1 MNLRILILTRK
12 YHNPMRTQ
20 FIALLTILVVLV
32 FYFEG
37 DALPHEP
44 VKSRK
49 LCDTI
54 YSRGEDLMTGEYYL
68 IIDVICDTIEP
79 TDLYP
84 IGGGVG
90 EP

>member
-1 MNLRILILTRK
+1 
-12 YHNPMRTQ
+12 MRAQ
-20 FIALLTILVVLV
+20 FIVLLITLGVLAFGQYGSV
-32 FYFEG
+32 
-37 DALPHEP
+37 LKHEP
-44 VKSRK
+44 FKSRK

-54 YSRGEDLMTGEYYL
+54 YYRGEDPELGDYYL
-68 IIDVICDTIEP
+68 IEEINCDTIEP

>member
-1 MNLRILILTRK
+1 
-12 YHNPMRTQ
+12 MRTT
-20 FIALLTILVVLV
+20 FIALLTTIVVLAICLQGNAV
-32 FYFEG
+32 M
-37 DALPHEP
+37 HEP

-54 YSRGEDLMTGEYYL
+54 YSRGEDLATGEYYL
-68 IIDVICDTIEP
+68 IMDVICDTIEP
-79 TDLYP
+79 TNLYP

>member
-1 MNLRILILTRK
+1 MRIT
-12 YHNPMRTQ
+12 
-20 FIALLTILVVLV
+20 FITLLTTIVVLAICFQGNAEV
-32 FYFEG
+32 
-37 DALPHEP
+37 HEP

-54 YSRGEDLMTGEYYL
+54 YSRGEDLETGEYYL

-79 TDLYP
+79 TNLYP

>member
-1 MNLRILILTRK
+1 
-12 YHNPMRTQ
+12 MRTT
-20 FIALLTILVVLV
+20 FITLLTTIVVLAIFSRGNAV
-32 FYFEG
+32 M
-37 DALPHEP
+37 HEL

-54 YSRGEDLMTGEYYL
+54 YSRGEDLATGEYYL

-79 TDLYP
+79 TNLYP

>member
-1 MNLRILILTRK
+1 
-12 YHNPMRTQ
+12 MRTH
-20 FIALLTILVVLV
+20 FIFLLITNVILAFGQKSNALM
-32 FYFEG
+32 
-37 DALPHEP
+37 HEP

-54 YSRGEDLMTGEYYL
+54 YSRGEDLATGEYYL

-79 TDLYP
+79 TNLYP

>member
-1 MNLRILILTRK
+1 
-12 YHNPMRTQ
+12 MRTT
-20 FIALLTILVVLV
+20 FITLLTTIVVLAIFSRGNAV
-32 FYFEG
+32 M
-37 DALPHEP
+37 HEP

-54 YSRGEDLMTGEYYL
+54 YSRGEDLATGEYYL

-79 TDLYP
+79 TNLYT

>member
-1 MNLRILILTRK
+1 MRIQFIVILITLV
-12 YHNPMRTQ
+12 
-20 FIALLTILVVLV
+20 LLA
-32 FYFEG
+32 FG
-37 DALPHEP
+37 QQGSACKHEP

-54 YSRGEDLMTGEYYL
+54 YYRGEDVETGEYYL
-68 IIDVICDTIEP
+68 IMDITCDTIEP

>member
-1 MNLRILILTRK
+1 MNLRIQILTRK
-12 YHNPMRTQ
+12 FHNPMRIQ
-20 FIALLTILVVLV
+20 FIVVLTTFV
-32 FYFEG
+32 VLTCYFEG

-49 LCDTI
+49 LCDTF
-54 YSRGEDLMTGEYYL
+54 YYRSVDPEVGDYYL
-68 IIDVICDTIEP
+68 IEEIICDTIEP

>member
-1 MNLRILILTRK
+1 
-12 YHNPMRTQ
+12 MRTT
-20 FIALLTILVVLV
+20 FITLLTTIVVLTICFRGNAV
-32 FYFEG
+32 V
-37 DALPHEP
+37 HEP

-49 LCDTI
+49 LCDTT
-54 YSRGEDLMTGEYYL
+54 YSRGEDLETGEYYL

-79 TDLYP
+79 TNLYP